1 LTVLT
6 KKLAETMM
14 SSIGRTE
21 IRVVMY
27 PIPGAG
33 APSGLVQA
41 RAYKKLFDAVL
52 GALIAA
58 DREIHPKL
66 ASSEFLISHL
76 ALGACEFGIVEKVR
90 ASGPAAASAVEL
102 FRRCAGRV
110 YRSDYQILLQ
120 YRRLMRAFQRFLT
133 ALDPGYVVV
142 VRYHDTELP
151 LDEFFRRQVDR
162 VGLANETRPLTDM
175 WFAGVVLSAFDGRLE
190 PIDYRGAAWSGRL
203 TLAGGDTRVDC
214 VFDQS
219 MGEDA
224 LNPFGNKDV
233 SITGR
238 AIYTGDSQ
246 LPERV
251 EVLHMEELPRATAAI
266 DIRGALAS
274 ASIGDS
280 EDGLGHLDKR

>member
-1 LTVLT
+1 
-6 KKLAETMM
+6 MN
-14 SSIGRTE
+14 SIGRTE

-27 PIPGAG
+27 PPAAG
-33 APSGLVQA
+33 PVPAFVF
-41 RAYKKLFDAVL
+41 KKLFDAVL
-52 GALIAA
+52 AALIAA
-58 DREIHPKL
+58 DREIHHKL
-66 ASSEFLISHL
+66 ASSEFVISHL
-76 ALGACEFGIVEKVR
+76 ALGACEFGILERVR
-90 ASGPAAASAVEL
+90 ASAPAPASAVEL

-120 YRRLMRAFQRFLT
+120 YQRLMRAFQRV
-133 ALDPGYVVV
+133 AAAIDPGYVVL
-142 VRYHDTELP
+142 VRYHDMELP

-175 WFAGVVLSAFDGRLE
+175 WFAGIVISAFDGRLE
-190 PIDYRGAAWSGRL
+190 AIDYRGASWRGRL
-203 TLAGGDTRVDC
+203 TLAGGDTQIDC
-214 VFDQS
+214 VFDRS

-246 LPERV
+246 LPERL
-251 EVLHMEELPRATAAI
+251 EVLHMEELPRATEAI

-274 ASIGDS
+274 AWVGGW
-280 EDGLGHLDKR
+280 EDGLDYLHKR